1 MQLTYRGIRYASAP
15 ATIEA
20 TEIGISGKYRGVATH
35 ISTPTK
41 HFEPSAQFT
50 YRGVTYSHA

>member
-1 MQLTYRGIRYASAP
+1 MQLVYRGTRYNSAP

-35 ISTPTK
+35 ISAPTQ
-41 HFEPSAQFT
+41 HSEPSAQLT